1 MFLSFS
7 LRLTS
12 FWAWPGCTYLLKVV
26 DHEEDVGVAHLGLLS
41 FTVHGVFTGRR
52 EHFLWNMADM
62 SNETWICWSDLR
74 AAPEPESYLTFL
86 LVDVDVS
93 CIWARAD
100 GTRHHVVQLEDRTD
114 FRLSS
119 VNQQPELC
127 FCESVT
133 DLLQD
138 EVQVDAL
145 LPVDVGVT
153 EAGQLLGVSPVN
165 LHLHLKH
172 SPHAPSEPAAGQ
184 PECRVPGSRIQETS
198 CHSSVMSDGAQRL
211 RGRAAFTLTTS
222 RLN

>member
-1 MFLSFS
+1 
-7 LRLTS
+7 
-12 FWAWPGCTYLLKVV
+12 
-26 DHEEDVGVAHLGLLS
+26 
-41 FTVHGVFTGRR
+41 
-52 EHFLWNMADM
+52 MADM
-62 SNETWICWSDLR
+62 SNEAWICWADLR
-74 AAPEPESYLTFL
+74 AAPDPESYLTLL

-100 GTRHHVVQLEDRTD
+100 GTRHHVVQLEDRAD

-127 FCESVT
+127 FSESVS

-172 SPHAPSEPAAGQ
+172 SHTLHQNQLRVNLSAGVQEPGDFLSHQRDVRRSAETQ
-184 PECRVPGSRIQETS
+184 RTS
-198 CHSSVMSDGAQRL
+198 CFYSDNIQTKLNMQPLCVQDVLNMTTIPPASRRL
-211 RGRAAFTLTTS
+211 V
-222 RLN
+222 